1 MILRVIHL
9 LAAVV
14 WVGSM
19 IFFSLVVMPAL
30 RQGLPPPRRQELI
43 RVLGRRYRVLG
54 WASIGVLLIT
64 GPLLAWRHG
73 VVWSSGF
80 GQLLSLKL
88 ILVGVMLALTVLH
101 DLSIGPRVAQLNVSP
116 TGGQRR
122 AIVWLARVNL
132 LVVLGILLCGMWLME
147 I

>member
-9 LAAVV
+9 LSAVV

-30 RQGLPPPRRQELI
+30 RQGLPPSQRQELI

-54 WASIGVLLIT
+54 WVSIGVLLAT
-64 GPLLAWRHG
+64 GLLMTWRHG
-73 VVWSSGF
+73 VVWGSGF
-80 GQLLSLKL
+80 GQLLSFKL

-101 DLSIGPRVAQLNVSP
+101 DLSIGPRVAQLNVPP
-116 TGGQRR
+116 TGGQRL

-132 LVVLGILLCGMWLME
+132 LVVLGILLCGVWLTE
-147 I
+147 S